1 MFTGI
6 IEAIGTVVTAA
17 SGGLTIEAAGIMSGL
32 VLGESVA
39 VDGVDL
45 TVSTVVADSFSANVM
60 PETYRRSTLANLPP
74 GRRVNLERSVLA
86 TTRLSGHIV
95 RGVVEGTA
103 RVEHVAAEDDAL
115 VYRFSAGHDLVDHMV
130 LKGPVAVDGAS
141 FTIVDLTRNSFSV
154 SVVSYSQTHTTI
166 TDRTVGDLVNVET
179 DILGRYVEA
188 AVKRHFS
195 PG

>member
-188 AVKRHFS
+188 AVKRHLS